1 MTLMTSEPTSGDD
14 RLAVRVERSL
24 ERCLEWSTLGR
35 HRRVLAEV
43 ERLLPL
49 VSQRGAI
56 EAQLLIWKATALLAM
71 GLAERALQAAQRSWE
86 LEESPHACHLMAAA
100 SSALGEDEH
109 AEETLR
115 MGWSVFPDAGHLPVQ
130 LAMIL
135 TEQGRLPEALD
146 LLDSIP
152 TLELPDELE
161 VFLFSLKAN
170 LLASVGRPSDA
181 EQLLR
186 EAVRRHPDAELL
198 RDATQSLLEAR
209 RRSSAEAALITSWRS
224 TLRPLSGGEGEVDL
238 AIDRV
243 AAVLEIPELLQLA
256 ARRLWRAFADAEAVR
271 PQALEPWAIA
281 VILAVV
287 ELDGLEPS
295 AAAASRS
302 LNVSPSTVNAA
313 LRRIRRWLG
322 SLSPELAA
330 RSFAAATNPRLEERS
345 TDSRRSPRRA
355 TVIRFPTPDASG
367 GPR

>member
-1 MTLMTSEPTSGDD
+1 MASMTNEPTSGND
-14 RLAVRVERSL
+14 RLADRVERSL

-49 VSQRGAI
+49 VVERESI

-71 GLAERALQAAQRSWE
+71 GLADRALQAAQRSWE
-86 LEESPHACHLMAAA
+86 LEASPYACHLIAAA

-115 MGWSVFPDAGHLPVQ
+115 MGWSVFPEAGHLPVQ

-135 TEQGRLPEALD
+135 TDQGRLPEALN

-152 TLELPDELE
+152 TLDLPDELE
-161 VFLFSLKAN
+161 VFLFGLKAN
-170 LLASVGRPSDA
+170 LLASVGRPADA

-186 EAVRRHPDAELL
+186 EAVRRHPDAQLL
-198 RDATQSLLEAR
+198 RDATKSLLEAR
-209 RRSSAEAALITSWRS
+209 RRTAAEAALVASWRAALEPM
-224 TLRPLSGGEGEVDL
+224 TGGEAEVDL
-238 AIDRV
+238 AIIRV

-256 ARRLWRAFADAEAVR
+256 ARRLWRAFAAAEVVR

-302 LNVSPSTVNAA
+302 LDVSPSTVGAA
-313 LRRIRRWLG
+313 LRRIRRWLDG
-322 SLSPELAA
+322 LSPELAA
-330 RSFAAATNPRLEERS
+330 RSFAAATNPRLEDRS
-345 TDSRRSPRRA
+345 IAPRRA
-355 TVIRFPTPDASG
+355 AKRNTVIRFPSPGSPG
-367 GPR
+367 GHP

>member
-1 MTLMTSEPTSGDD
+1 MTSEPTSGDD

-49 VSQRGAI
+49 VHQRESI
-56 EAQLLIWKATALLAM
+56 EAHLLIWKATALLAM
-71 GLAERALQAAQRSWE
+71 SLAERALQAAQRSWE
-86 LEESPHACHLMAAA
+86 LEPSPHSCHLMAAA

-115 MGWSVFPDAGHLPVQ
+115 MGWGVFPDAGHLPVQ
-130 LAMIL
+130 LAMIF
-135 TEQGRLPEALD
+135 TDQGRVPEALD
-146 LLDSIP
+146 LLESIP
-152 TLELPDELE
+152 RFDLPDELE
-161 VFLFSLKAN
+161 VFLFGLKAN
-170 LLASVGRPSDA
+170 LLASVGRPADA

-198 RDATQSLLEAR
+198 RDATQSLHQAR
-209 RRSSAEAALITSWRS
+209 QRAAAEDALVTSWRAG
-224 TLRPLSGGEGEVDL
+224 LEPLSAGEAEVDL
-238 AIDRV
+238 TITRV
-243 AAVLEIPELLQLA
+243 AAVLEIPELLHLA
-256 ARRLWRAFADAEAVR
+256 ARRLWRAFAASEAAR

-302 LNVSPSTVNAA
+302 LNVSPSTVYAA
-313 LRRIRRWLG
+313 LRRIRRWLDC
-322 SLSPELAA
+322 LEPELAA
-330 RSFAAATNPRLEERS
+330 RSFAAATNPRLEERPAP
-345 TDSRRSPRRA
+345 PRRA
-355 TVIRFPTPDASG
+355 SRRGAVIRFPTPDAFG
-367 GPR
+367 GPT